1 MTPLEI
7 VALIKNANPKLLADV
22 QEKRAARVIREAWAH
37 VVKQIEATDEG
48 VVKVPGLG
56 AFQVR
61 RVKQEKEGVQTTVR
75 KVIFKAA
82 KPGKSKPAK
91 SPSKKSAE

>member
-7 VALIKNANPKLLADV
+7 VALIRHTNPQLLADV
-22 QEKRAARVIREAWAH
+22 EDKRAARLIREAWLH

-61 RVKQEKEGVQTTVR
+61 QVKQEKEGVKATVR
-75 KVIFKAA
+75 RVVFKAA
-82 KPGKSKPAK
+82 KPGKPKPGK
-91 SPSKKSAE
+91 SASKKSAE

>member
-1 MTPLEI
+1 MSPLEI

-22 QEKRAARVIREAWAH
+22 QDKRAARVIREAWLH

-61 RVKQEKEGVQTTVR
+61 QVKQEKEGAKATVR
-75 KVIFKAA
+75 RVIFKAA
-82 KPGKSKPAK
+82 KPGKAKPVK
-91 SPSKKSAE
+91 SASKKSAE